1 MHAATTHLNTPGQAA
16 SAGGDAGARRRPRPM
31 TSLRKITSVE
41 LKLVL
46 REPLTLV
53 FSFAFPVVLLFVMG
67 EVFGQSTG
75 DPGEVVFRDFGAM
88 DYYVPG
94 YLALVAVAFAM
105 ISLPTHLAAYRERG
119 VLRRLHA
126 SGVRGRQILASQTL
140 VGVALTTVGAVL
152 VTVLG
157 MLVYDVR
164 GPAAPLSV
172 ILIYLL
178 STLCFMA
185 LGCLLG
191 ALIPRARAAQ
201 GIGLILFFVMMFV
214 SGTAPPVEVMS
225 GVMLDIGKALPL
237 YHAATALQDAWNGL
251 GVNWTEVGIL
261 AGITMG
267 ALALTA
273 RLFRWD

>member
-1 MHAATTHLNTPGQAA
+1 MEA
-16 SAGGDAGARRRPRPM
+16 AGADKAAPASEAPADGIAPTRRRPR
-31 TSLRKITSVE
+31 SLTALRTITSVE

-75 DPGEVVFRDFGAM
+75 DPGEVVFRGFGAM

-94 YLALVAVAFAM
+94 YLALVAVAFAT

-140 VGVALTTVGAVL
+140 VGIALTTVGAVL
-152 VTVLG
+152 VSVLG
-157 MLVYDVR
+157 MLVYHVSS
-164 GPAAPLSV
+164 PAAPTAV

-178 STLCFMA
+178 STLCFMT

-191 ALIPRARAAQ
+191 ALIPKARAAQ
-201 GIGLILFFVMMFV
+201 GIG
-214 SGTAPPVEVMS
+214 
-225 GVMLDIGKALPL
+225 
-237 YHAATALQDAWNGL
+237 
-251 GVNWTEVGIL
+251 
-261 AGITMG
+261 
-267 ALALTA
+267 
-273 RLFRWD
+273 

>member
-1 MHAATTHLNTPGQAA
+1 M
-16 SAGGDAGARRRPRPM
+16 ARA
-31 TSLRKITSVE
+31 LRKLTWVE

-88 DYYVPG
+88 NYYIPG
-94 YLALVAVAFAM
+94 YLALVACAFGM
-105 ISLPTHLAAYRERG
+105 ITLPSHLAAYRERG

-126 SGVRGRQILASQTL
+126 SGVRGWQVLGSQTV
-140 VGVALTTVGAVL
+140 VGFALTTVGAVL
-152 VTVLG
+152 VAVLG
-157 MLVYDVR
+157 MLFYDVR
-164 GPAAPLSV
+164 SPASVAAV
-172 ILIYLL
+172 ILAYLL
-178 STLCFMA
+178 STLCFMI

-191 ALIPRARAAQ
+191 ALIPKARAAQ

-225 GVMLDIGKALPL
+225 GPLLGIGKSLPL
-237 YHAATALQDAWNGL
+237 YHAALALQDAWNGL
-251 GVNWTEVGIL
+251 GVNALQLGIVTAVA
-261 AGITMG
+261 AGG
-267 ALALTA
+267 LALTSW
-273 RLFRWD
+273 LFRWD